1 MSLVPPHIAAIRP
14 YKPGKPM
21 AELERELGLSSTV
34 KLASNENPLGPSSKV
49 VRALREH
56 LREVNR
62 YPDGSAFELTRAL
75 SAKLDLPP
83 ESLLLGNGS
92 NELIDI
98 AVRTFLRPGEEVV
111 SAQGAFLVYQLA
123 TQAAGG
129 VNVAVPM
136 REHTHDLAAMAA
148 AVTPQTRFVFVA
160 NPNNPTGTM
169 VTEREVARF
178 LDTLP
183 EGPIVVFD
191 EAYVEYVARR
201 GFPDTLRRVRAGRPV
216 LVLRTFSKAYGLAG
230 LRIGYLAAP
239 PEYVVEM
246 NKVRE
251 PFNTNH
257 LAQVAALAALG
268 DDRHLRRVVRLNR
281 SERARLTEGLE
292 RLGLEVVPS
301 EGNFL
306 LVGVRRDG
314 AELYEDLLRRGV
326 IARPVANYGYPR
338 HLRITV
344 GLPDENDR
352 LIAALGES
360 LAAHPADGA

>member
-1 MSLVPPHIAAIRP
+1 MSLVPPHIAAIQP

-34 KLASNENPLGPSSKV
+34 KLASNENPLGASPKV

-62 YPDGSAFELTRAL
+62 YPDGSAWELTRAL
-75 SAKLDLPP
+75 AARLEVPA
-83 ESLLLGNGS
+83 ESILFGNGS
-92 NELIDI
+92 NELIEI

-111 SAQGAFLVYQLA
+111 SARGAFVVYQLA

-129 VNVAVPM
+129 TNVAVPM
-136 REHTHDLAAMAA
+136 RGHTHDLAAMAA
-148 AVTPQTRFVFVA
+148 AVTPRTRFVFVA

-178 LDTLP
+178 LDALP
-183 EGPIVVFD
+183 RETIVVHD
-191 EAYVEYVARR
+191 EAYLEYVSRR

-216 LVLRTFSKAYGLAG
+216 LALRTFSKAYGLAG
-230 LRIGYLAAP
+230 LRIGYLVGP
-239 PEYVVEM
+239 PEYVAEM

-257 LAQVAALAALG
+257 LAQVAALAALA
-268 DDRHLRRVVRLNR
+268 DERHLRRVVRLNR
-281 SERARLTEGLE
+281 AERTRLAGALAG
-292 RLGLEVVPS
+292 LGLEVVPS

-306 LVGVRRDG
+306 LVGLRRDG
-314 AELYEDLLRRGV
+314 AAVYEQLLHHGV

-352 LIAALGES
+352 LLAALGEV
-360 LAAHPADGA
+360 LAHVPAD